1 MKLIR
6 LSLLLIVLVSC
17 NNNKEP
23 MGKVYHNGA
32 LRTLMKGDLNTVVQL
47 DSLKGKDNLYALG
60 AASNLKGEIQ
70 IFNGSPVNARV
81 ENEKIIIDSSF
92 DESASLLVYAQIP
105 VWTEITIPASVKTKV
120 ALEEFIQVSAM
131 NKGLDMGRPFPFLVE
146 GEISS
151 LDWHVIDWPEGDT
164 LHTHE
169 KHRNSG
175 LNGTIKEKEVEIIGF
190 FSLHHKTVFTHHST
204 NIHIHFKTED
214 RSLAGHVDDLQ
225 LGNDTKLKLP
235 KK

>member
-6 LSLLLIVLVSC
+6 LSLLLMVLVSC
-17 NNNKEP
+17 NNDKEP
-23 MGKVYHNGA
+23 KCTVHHNGA

-47 DSLKGKDNLYALG
+47 DSLNGKDNLYALG
-60 AASNLKGEIQ
+60 AASNLRGEIQ
-70 IFNGSPVNARV
+70 IFNGSPINARV

-105 VWTEITIPASVKTKV
+105 AWTEITIPASVKTKV
-120 ALEEFIQVSAM
+120 ALEEFVQVSAM
-131 NKGLDMGRPFPFLVE
+131 DKGLDMGKPFPFLIE

-151 LDWHVIDWPEGDT
+151 LDWHVIDWPKGDT

-169 KHRNSG
+169 KHKISG
-175 LNGTIKEKEVEIIGF
+175 LNGTTKDKEVEIVGF
-190 FSLHHKTVFTHHST
+190 FSLHHKGVFTHHTT
-204 NIHIHFKTED
+204 NVHMHFQTED

>member
-1 MKLIR
+1 
-6 LSLLLIVLVSC
+6 
-17 NNNKEP
+17 